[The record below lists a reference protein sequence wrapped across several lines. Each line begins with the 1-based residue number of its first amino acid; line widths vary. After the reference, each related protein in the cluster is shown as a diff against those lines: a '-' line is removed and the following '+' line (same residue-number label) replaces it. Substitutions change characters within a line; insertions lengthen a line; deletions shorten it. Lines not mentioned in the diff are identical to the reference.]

1 MNDLGKMIVAI
12 ARDIGIV
19 IAALSTL
26 YKILKLIIDRY
37 YKPFNKL
44 TADIKEIKKMTIEN
58 REAMAQFM
66 LNRIV
71 GDADYLIDKKYIT
84 VKEKKDF
91 LNEVEKYKSLG
102 FNHISDA
109 MVEDIKRLP
118 LR

>member
-1 MNDLGKMIVAI
+1 MAI
-12 ARDIGIV
+12 AKDLGIV

-26 YKILKLIIDRY
+26 YKIIKLIIDRY
-37 YKPFNKL
+37 YKPFHQL
-44 TADIKEIKKMTIEN
+44 SAEMKEIKNMTIAN